1 LTVKNSRRRLD
12 GVTDAHPAEKY
23 QAIPELM
30 RLARGAYK
38 RSADVRL
45 AAAGLEDL
53 PTSGG
58 YLLAYLESG
67 EQSIADMIRGLG
79 FTKQAFSQLVD
90 TMVLR
95 GFITRDVDPN
105 DRRRMTLRMTERGK
119 AAAKA
124 SYEGCLQVD
133 EELERRL
140 TPEELAGLRKG
151 LSVLA
156 EIKTSLKS
164 HAIRRG
170 LARG

>member
-1 LTVKNSRRRLD
+1 MSGAQPTGR
-12 GVTDAHPAEKY
+12 Y

-58 YLLAYLESG
+58 YLLGYLASG
-67 EQSIADMIRGLG
+67 EESVADMILGLG

-90 TMVLR
+90 AMVLR
-95 GFITRDVDPN
+95 GFITRDVDPD
-105 DRRRMTLRMTERGK
+105 DRRRMILRMTERGE
-119 AAAKA
+119 AAARA
-124 SYEGCLQVD
+124 SYDGCVGVD
-133 EELERRL
+133 QELERRL
-140 TPEELAGLRKG
+140 TAEELAGLRKG

-156 EIKTSLKS
+156 EIKASLKGQ
-164 HAIRRG
+164 AIKRG
-170 LARG
+170 LTRV

>member
-1 LTVKNSRRRLD
+1 MS
-12 GVTDAHPAEKY
+12 GVTEGSTDERSA
-23 QAIPELM
+23 AIPELM
-30 RLARGAYK
+30 RRARGAYK

-58 YLLAYLESG
+58 FLLGYLVEGDDSVAG
-67 EQSIADMIRGLG
+67 MIDGLG

-90 TMVLR
+90 TMVVR
-95 GFITRDVDPN
+95 GFITRDVDPD
-105 DRRRMTLRMTERGK
+105 DRRRTLRMTERGE
-119 AAAKA
+119 AAAEA
-124 SYEGCLQVD
+124 SYRGCVDVD
-133 EELERRL
+133 EELQRRL

-156 EIKTSLKS
+156 DIKASLKD

-170 LARG
+170 IGD